1 MPGMS
6 PFNNTRPPQG
16 NDWFDWL
23 PRNIQC
29 LLLLLLSV
37 PATALFFWGGMH
49 CIHTGKPVMLGNTTM
64 DAGEF
69 FLGSLI
75 AFLLSVGFV
84 GVMIGWIKPATPHI
98 SETHHPRQK

>member
-1 MPGMS
+1 MS
-6 PFNNTRPPQG
+6 PFNNNRPPQG

-23 PRNIQC
+23 PRNVQC

-37 PATALFFWGGMH
+37 PATVLFFWGGMH
-49 CIHTGKPVMLGNTTM
+49 CIHTGKPVMLGNSTM

-69 FLGSLI
+69 FLGSLV
-75 AFLLSVGFV
+75 AFLLSIGFV
-84 GVMIGWIKPATPHI
+84 GVMIGWIKPSTPHI